1 MMGEP
6 RLFGPDIPARRAGA
20 STRTDS
26 QQQMT
31 PPYEPGTRPA
41 TEALRA
47 RVRNR
52 VKWVNNPAPGPGLRP
67 PGLGFGRVNGY
78 VP

>member
-6 RLFGPDIPARRAGA
+6 RLFGPDIPARRAGD

-31 PPYEPGTRPA
+31 PRMS
-41 TEALRA
+41 
-47 RVRNR
+47 
-52 VKWVNNPAPGPGLRP
+52 PAPGPRP
-67 PGLGFGRVNGY
+67 KPSGRGFGIEWSERTTRHPARGFAHLA
-78 VP
+78 